1 MAEART
7 AGSLLVANVQ
17 VLAEACNGE
26 VDVQQQVPER
36 YLSKDPSSEEVV
48 AGDDSACAIPVI
60 DLRKLQDP
68 HSSEEEC
75 AKLASACLNWGFFQV
90 GASSICFVRSA
101 YTLLCDQT
109 MERIH
114 CTCS

>member
-7 AGSLLVANVQ
+7 AGSLPVANVQ
-17 VLAEACNGE
+17 VLAEACNCE

-48 AGDDSACAIPVI
+48 AGDDGACAIPVI

-68 HSSEEEC
+68 QSSSEEC

-101 YTLLCDQT
+101 YTV
-109 MERIH
+109 
-114 CTCS
+114 

>member
-7 AGSLLVANVQ
+7 AGSLPVANVQ
-17 VLAEACNGE
+17 VLAEACNGG
-26 VDVQQQVPER
+26 VDDQQQVPER

-48 AGDDSACAIPVI
+48 TGGDGSCAIPVI
-60 DLRKLQDP
+60 DLCKLQDP
-68 HSSEEEC
+68 QSSSAEC

-101 YTLLCDQT
+101 YTV
-109 MERIH
+109 
-114 CTCS
+114 

>member
-1 MAEART
+1 MADRA
-7 AGSLLVANVQ
+7 AGSLPVANVQ
-17 VLAEACNGE
+17 VLAEACNGG
-26 VDVQQQVPER
+26 VDEQQQQVPER

-68 HSSEEEC
+68 HSSEEC

-101 YTLLCDQT
+101 YTLSCDQT